1 MRSLPRSGGVLSE
14 KWEEFRDRH
23 GDPGRDLVLYLGR
36 TLCGMSFG
44 DLSERAEIKYSS
56 APGAVGRFSKRVR
69 KEPRIAELLQ
79 QVMQQINNE

>member
-1 MRSLPRSGGVLSE
+1 MRSLPRSSGVLSQ

-23 GDPGRDLVLYLGR
+23 GDPSQDLLLYLGR
-36 TLCGMSFG
+36 TLCGVSFG

-69 KEPRIAELLQ
+69 KERRISELLQ
-79 QVMQQINNE
+79 QVMQQIDNE